1 MNLSPDSDAS
11 LPPEDL
17 ALLRNHS
24 FDELDVGDS
33 ASLERTLSTQDLRLF
48 AALSGAAVADGAG
61 AAAGAGTVAGAVDD
75 DTALIAHG
83 MWGGMLLASV
93 LGTRLPGPGTTLVGQ
108 TLRFLAPLAAG
119 DRLTVRVEVLAKQAE
134 QRQVTLAVACTN
146 QHGAAV
152 IEGQAT
158 VHAPARHI
166 ERQRTS
172 LPEIRLEAG
181 GRDGLQRLLAQVAG
195 LPPIRVAVV
204 HPCDEP
210 SLSAALDARREGLI
224 DPVLVAPRAR
234 LEAVAA
240 EHGLDLGGLRI
251 EDVPHSHA
259 AATRGAELAA

>member
-1 MNLSPDSDAS
+1 M
-11 LPPEDL
+11 
-17 ALLRNHS
+17 
-24 FDELDVGDS
+24 GDS

-61 AAAGAGTVAGAVDD
+61 AGAGAGTVAGADDD

-93 LGTRLPGPGTTLVGQ
+93 LGTRLPGPGTALVGQ

-172 LPEIRLEAG
+172 LPRSAW
-181 GRDGLQRLLAQVAG
+181 RPVDATACSACWPMWPACR
-195 LPPIRVAVV
+195 
-204 HPCDEP
+204 P
-210 SLSAALDARREGLI
+210 SAWPWSI
-224 DPVLVAPRAR
+224 P
-234 LEAVAA
+234 
-240 EHGLDLGGLRI
+240 
-251 EDVPHSHA
+251 
-259 AATRGAELAA
+259 ATRPASRPRWTRAAKA

>member
-1 MNLSPDSDAS
+1 MNLSPDSDAA

-24 FDELDVGDS
+24 FDELGVGDS

-61 AAAGAGTVAGAVDD
+61 AGAGARAGAGAGTVARADD
-75 DTALIAHG
+75 DDAGLIAHG

-152 IEGQAT
+152 IRSEERRVGKECRSRCDWSSDVCSSDLGAACCWLRCWARACPAPAPPWSARRCAFWRRWPQAT
-158 VHAPARHI
+158 
-166 ERQRTS
+166 
-172 LPEIRLEAG
+172 G
-181 GRDGLQRLLAQVAG
+181 
-195 LPPIRVAVV
+195 
-204 HPCDEP
+204 
-210 SLSAALDARREGLI
+210 
-224 DPVLVAPRAR
+224 
-234 LEAVAA
+234 
-240 EHGLDLGGLRI
+240 
-251 EDVPHSHA
+251 
-259 AATRGAELAA
+259 